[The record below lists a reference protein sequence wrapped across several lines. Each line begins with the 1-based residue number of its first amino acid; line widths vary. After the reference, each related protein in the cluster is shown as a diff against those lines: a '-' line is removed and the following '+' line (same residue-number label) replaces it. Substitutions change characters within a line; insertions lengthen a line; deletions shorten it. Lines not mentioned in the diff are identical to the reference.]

1 MGAIANFTPAQLATI
16 RHTVASDT
24 NDSEFNLFMEAA
36 RSYGLDPF
44 RRQINALV
52 FSKNNPEKRKM
63 TIIVSRD
70 GLRVIAQRCGDY
82 RPASDRAELITD
94 DEMKGPN
101 NPLGIVSCSVKLH
114 KRDKDGTWYPVYGE
128 AYWDEFAPLKE
139 KWDLNPESGR
149 REPTGKFELEP
160 GNWTKM
166 PRLMLQKCAEAQ
178 ALRAGWPDS
187 FSGLYAEEELD
198 QARAREMQDIT
209 PADMVKQDAAHK
221 RQNALG
227 HKGVLMT
234 FDSTGVLERVPYGN
248 VADRCLAFIEQADGE
263 TVYRWSMQNREA
275 LKDFW
280 AECPGDAFEL
290 KKAIESKTALLTAGA
305 KAPKNEAA
313 A

>member
-1 MGAIANFTPAQLATI
+1 MGAIANFTPSQLATI

-36 RSYGLDPF
+36 KSYGLDPF
-44 RRQINALV
+44 RKQINAIV
-52 FSKNNPEKRKM
+52 FNKSKPDKRKM

-94 DEMKGPN
+94 DDLKGPN
-101 NPLGIVSCSVKLH
+101 NPLGIVSCAVKLH
-114 KRDKDGTWYPVYGE
+114 KRDQDGTWYPVYGE

-139 KWDLNPESGR
+139 KWDLNQSSGR
-149 REPTGKFELEP
+149 REPTGVFELES

-178 ALRAGWPDS
+178 ALRAGWPDV
-187 FSGLYAEEELD
+187 FSGLYAEEEMD
-198 QARAREMQDIT
+198 QARAREMQDVT
-209 PADMVKQDAAHK
+209 PAEAVQQDAAHK

-227 HKGVLMT
+227 SKGILIA
-234 FDSTGVLERVPYGN
+234 FDNGILDRVPMGE
-248 VADRCLAFIEQADGE
+248 VADRCFEFIAENDGE
-263 TVYRWSMQNREA
+263 TVYRWSTANREA

-280 AECPGDAFEL
+280 AESPNDALEV
-290 KKAIESKTALLTAGA
+290 KKAIEGKTSMLTAGTKPA
-305 KAPKNEAA
+305 QKGAA